1 MGTPAD
7 VFKSLPEKQLFEL
20 AEEVLSQENNVLS
33 TERASQDKAVELLV
47 AETGVRDMRTAE
59 RQVISCTRN
68 EVFARWIASKRSALG
83 AAGSTARS
91 MDQKP
96 ILSPD

>member
-7 VFKSLPEKQLFEL
+7 LFKNLPENVLFEL
-20 AEEVLSQENNVLS
+20 AEEVLGQENNVLS
-33 TERASQDKAVELLV
+33 TERASQDKVVELLV

-68 EVFARWIASKRSALG
+68 EVFARWIASKRAVLG
-83 AAGSTARS
+83 AATSSLRDAVHPS
-91 MDQKP
+91 VSSAD
-96 ILSPD
+96 